1 MDTVIK
7 LIRTEYQQNDLAVDS
22 PVETERDVLCRVR
35 SVSRSD
41 FYSAGQFGLAL
52 DHVFIIN
59 PVNYAGEKILEYNG
73 ERYGIE
79 RTYQARQDEMEL
91 YAGHKV
97 GVANGLN

>member
-7 LIRTEYQQNDLAVDS
+7 LIRTEYHQNDLAVDS

-41 FYSAGQFGLAL
+41 FYSAGQFGLSL

-97 GVANGLN
+97 GVASGFN